1 MVVAKV
7 WVAVVAVVKKMVE
20 QAVVAKV
27 AMTAV
32 AKWWWRS
39 VDARFGA
46 RGISRRPRGPA
57 APAKES
63 HCRAGCIAPRRS

>member
-39 VDARFGA
+39 VDARVGA
-46 RGISRRPRGPA
+46 RGDG
-57 APAKES
+57 APAPGTCRTGKC
-63 HCRAGCIAPRRS
+63 HCRAGCIAPRRP